1 MKIRLLAVLP
11 AFATLAV
18 SCADSTQPPQV
29 ASVQMMTTYSNPR
42 VGEATT
48 VSATPVNEGGVQVP
62 GVTCTFTSSAPAVA
76 TVDPNAGSVAA
87 LSVGATGIT
96 ATCSGVTNTVTITV
110 RPRLVQLTL
119 NSAGDGAGSILAW
132 PPNGTGYDEGTTV
145 TITATANS
153 GSMFTGF
160 SGDCTGTPNPCT
172 LLLNGN
178 KTVTANFVAFE
189 LFRNTASFGGPMSP
203 VNDGSAPGCSYD
215 VAANI
220 TTLEIRVTSA
230 STTGTDVTDISIT
243 PTSGGNCTGNPF
255 TDNGTG
261 TLTVSG
267 SNINGTLQ
275 NTNGRHKV
283 IVTATRNGNTITGTA
298 RVEQVLVNGQGAQ
311 FPTSGGPY
319 SFTLSRVLNP

>member
-18 SCADSTQPPQV
+18 SCSGSDSTQPPQV
-29 ASVQMMTTYSNPR
+29 ASVQMTATSSNPR
-42 VGEATT
+42 VGETAT
-48 VSATPVNEGGVQVP
+48 VSATPVNQGGVRVQ
-62 GVTCTFTSSAPAVA
+62 GVTCTLTSSAPAVA
-76 TVDPNAGSVAA
+76 TVDPNTGSVAA
-87 LSVGATGIT
+87 LLVGTTTITG
-96 ATCSGVTNTVTITV
+96 TCQGVTNTVTITV

-119 NSAGDGAGSILAW
+119 NSGGDGAGSIFAS

-153 GSMFTGF
+153 ASTFTGF
-160 SGDCTGTPNPCT
+160 SGDCTGTTNPCT

-189 LFRNTASFGGPMSP
+189 LFRNTASFGGAMSP
-203 VNDGSAPGCSYD
+203 VTDGGCTYN

-220 TTLEIRVTSA
+220 TNLEIRVTSA
-230 STTGTDVTDISIT
+230 STTGTDVTDISVT
-243 PTSGGNCTGNPF
+243 PTGGNCTGNPF

-267 SNINGTLQ
+267 SNIDGTLQ
-275 NTNGRHKV
+275 NANGRHKV

-298 RVEQVLVNGQGAQ
+298 RVEQVLMNGQGAL

-319 SFTLSRVLNP
+319 SFTMSRVP

>member
-1 MKIRLLAVLP
+1 VR
-11 AFATLAV
+11 
-18 SCADSTQPPQV
+18 
-29 ASVQMMTTYSNPR
+29 VQ
-42 VGEATT
+42 
-48 VSATPVNEGGVQVP
+48 
-62 GVTCTFTSSAPAVA
+62 GVTCTLTSSAPAVA
-76 TVDPNAGSVAA
+76 TVDPNTGSVAA
-87 LSVGATGIT
+87 LSVGTTAIT
-96 ATCSGVTNTVTITV
+96 ATCRGVTNTVTITV

-119 NSAGDGAGSILAW
+119 NSAGDGAGSILAS

-145 TITATANS
+145 TITATANN
-153 GSMFTGF
+153 GSTFTGF
-160 SGDCTGTPNPCT
+160 SGDCTGTTNPCT

-189 LFRNTASFGGPMSP
+189 LFRNTASFGGAMSP
-203 VNDGSAPGCSYD
+203 VYDPSPPGCTYN

-243 PTSGGNCTGNPF
+243 PTGGNCTGNPF
-255 TDNGTG
+255 TDNGAG

-275 NTNGRHKV
+275 NTSGRHKV
-283 IVTATRNGNTITGTA
+283 IVSATRNGNTITGTA
-298 RVEQVLVNGQGAQ
+298 RVEQVLVNGQGTQ

-319 SFTLSRVLNP
+319 SFTLSRVP